1 VGCRALDDINKVNN
15 TRAPSEVQS
24 DLRFAIVLLR
34 TNGLEDL
41 DRNSLGII
49 IVPARRENI

>member
-1 VGCRALDDINKVNN
+1 MGCRALDDINKVNN